1 MAMANQPVYAAA
13 KAALIGLTKSLAL
26 DEARY
31 QITANAILPGW
42 IKTDAQSDHEAAQG
56 LKTPLKRS
64 GTPDEIA
71 SLALHLSSISAGY
84 LTGQAIVVDGGNSIA
99 EERG

>member
-13 KAALIGLTKSLAL
+13 KAGLIGLTKSLAL
-26 DEARY
+26 DEAKY

-42 IKTDAQSDHEAAQG
+42 IATDTQSDHERQQG

-64 GTPDEIA
+64 GTPAEVA
-71 SLALHLSSISAGY
+71 SLALYLSSPDAAY
-84 LTGQAIVVDGGNSIA
+84 LTGQAIVVDGGNSIK
-99 EERG
+99 EERD